1 MVRSATAWIEH
12 SSILCH
18 INLHSH
24 LLHGLQD
31 INITIGLECITLLYT
46 APVPSSFSV
55 MKSENGSWVFL
66 LDGEFLTGSGFCLIL
81 VLLCLQKKTPFWW
94 SIICFSSQNCS
105 LNFCPCLKNTAESTS
120 IFMRHVF
127 TLKIGSGPK
136 LGPDPRGQ
144 PRSVTKWSWFP
155 GKCFFFLSLFYSCGM
170 FLFIYSNPRDPEY
183 LKL

>member
-1 MVRSATAWIEH
+1 MKGWLKLTIFKKKMKDSERTNKYDCIFPTFSASRMVCTVHLCMHMVRSATAWIEH

-81 VLLCLQKKTPFWW
+81 VLLCLQKKNTIWW
-94 SIICFSSQNCS
+94 SIICFSPQNCS
-105 LNFCPCLKNTAESTS
+105 LNFCPCLK
-120 IFMRHVF
+120 
-127 TLKIGSGPK
+127 TLLNLP
-136 LGPDPRGQ
+136 Q
-144 PRSVTKWSWFP
+144 
-155 GKCFFFLSLFYSCGM
+155 FLWDM
-170 FLFIYSNPRDPEY
+170 FL
-183 LKL
+183 L